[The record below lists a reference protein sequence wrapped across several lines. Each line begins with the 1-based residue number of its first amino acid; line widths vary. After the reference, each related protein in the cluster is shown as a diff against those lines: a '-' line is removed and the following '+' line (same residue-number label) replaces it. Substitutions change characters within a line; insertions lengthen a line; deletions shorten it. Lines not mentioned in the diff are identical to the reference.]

1 MSTERQ
7 SIQAVYADPQVDG
20 MEDLYQAIA
29 SKMSLQQNFAQAYAE
44 VIASGDKAAKTW
56 IRFCVKSSSRFQT
69 QPKEED
75 FLAVLEQH
83 CRQSME

>member
-1 MSTERQ
+1 MINDCQ
-7 SIQAVYADPQVDG
+7 SIQAVYADTKVDG

-29 SKMSLQQNFAQAYAE
+29 SIMSLQQNFEQAYAE
-44 VIASGDKAAKTW
+44 VNGSGDIAAQTW
-56 IRFCVKSSSRFQT
+56 IRFCVQSRSRFKT

-83 CRQSME
+83 CRQRMG